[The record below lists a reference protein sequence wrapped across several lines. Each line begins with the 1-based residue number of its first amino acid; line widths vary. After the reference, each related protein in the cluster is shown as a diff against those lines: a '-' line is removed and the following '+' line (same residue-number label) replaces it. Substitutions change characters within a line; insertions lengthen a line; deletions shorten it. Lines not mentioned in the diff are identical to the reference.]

1 MMEDLKTLT
10 AQALSAFSETV
21 KNSPE
26 QAFAELIDMGLID
39 AEGHFVAGEVEAD
52 SDFETEG

>member
-1 MMEDLKTLT
+1 MEDLKTLT